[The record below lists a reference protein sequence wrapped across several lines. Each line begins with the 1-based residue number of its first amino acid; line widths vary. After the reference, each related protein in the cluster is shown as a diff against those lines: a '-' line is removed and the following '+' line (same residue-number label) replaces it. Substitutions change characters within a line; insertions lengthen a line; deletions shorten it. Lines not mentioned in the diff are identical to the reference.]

1 MGEIFLIP
9 TVLAENVVEA
19 IPTYVLDAIKKCKV
33 VFAENERTTRRY
45 FKLLDKTLVIDNFEW
60 HTIHKAEETQL
71 ATFKACITA
80 GKNVAIVS
88 EAGCPGIAD
97 PGQILVR
104 AAQEMHCKINVFV
117 GPSAILLALM
127 ASGLNGQ
134 QFEFVGYLPIEPN
147 ERVKKIKE
155 LESNSRKQSSTK
167 IFIETPYRNMQLF
180 DAIINHC
187 DPQTQCCIAV
197 DITASTEKIITQSV
211 KNWRLHPPAL
221 HKRPAIFLLDATV

>member
-19 IPTYVLDAIKKCKV
+19 IPTYVLAAIKKCVV

-45 FKLLDKTLVIDNFEW
+45 FKLLDKTLVIDSFEW

-117 GPSAILLALM
+117 GPNAILLALM

-155 LESNSRKQSSTK
+155 LESNSRKQNSTK
-167 IFIETPYRNMQLF
+167 IFIETPYRNAALLAALLQTLQGNTRL
-180 DAIINHC
+180 AISCGLTLGNAWSRSANAQKWKQNKLS
-187 DPQTQCCIAV
+187 PPLGLPTVFCIG
-197 DITASTEKIITQSV
+197 
-211 KNWRLHPPAL
+211 R
-221 HKRPAIFLLDATV
+221 